1 MLLVPANCS
10 FTVPHSHSRGI
21 LVFSVHV
28 FSYSLYLQ
36 LRPLNEKV
44 YKVGEETNQTQEK
57 ESNRW
62 QRRWCYGGFLNL
74 FFVHQ
79 INEDVGHE
87 KDGYVYEML
96 VGNCNRRDCVGDRGL
111 VGRMIL
117 KLIQRKFDERL
128 LNGFIWSSG
137 CRYGHQYFDSCC
149 PD

>member
-62 QRRWCYGGFLNL
+62 
-74 FFVHQ
+74 
-79 INEDVGHE
+79 
-87 KDGYVYEML
+87 
-96 VGNCNRRDCVGDRGL
+96 
-111 VGRMIL
+111 
-117 KLIQRKFDERL
+117 
-128 LNGFIWSSG
+128 
-137 CRYGHQYFDSCC
+137 
-149 PD
+149 